1 MPEDRF
7 TPSIYRSSEQRRAF
21 GPRAGMLLGLVTG
34 LSLAALVY
42 HSGAGVLAA
51 FLAYSFGASLTLFA
65 VVAFASL
72 RPGVIVRRAAAPL
85 HFHRI

>member
-7 TPSIYRSSEQRRAF
+7 IPSIYRSSEQRRAF
-21 GPRAGMLLGLVTG
+21 GPRAGMLLGLLTG
-34 LSLAALVY
+34 LGLAGWVWA
-42 HSGAGVLAA
+42 SGGGLLAA

-65 VVAFASL
+65 VVAFASI
-72 RPGVIVRRAAAPL
+72 RPVALVRRAAAPL

>member
-7 TPSIYRSSEQRRAF
+7 VPSIYRSSEQRRAF
-21 GPRAGMLLGLVTG
+21 GPRAGMLLGLLTG
-34 LSLAALVY
+34 FGLAAWVY
-42 HSGAGVLAA
+42 ASGAGLIAA

-72 RPGVIVRRAAAPL
+72 RPAAIIRRAAAPL